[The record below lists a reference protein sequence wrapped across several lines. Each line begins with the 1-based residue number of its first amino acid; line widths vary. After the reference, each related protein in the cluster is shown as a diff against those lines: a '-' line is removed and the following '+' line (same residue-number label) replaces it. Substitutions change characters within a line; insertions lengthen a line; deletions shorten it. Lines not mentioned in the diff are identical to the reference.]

1 MSNQNYTLEVIS
13 HHPKFNN
20 MSLRKHYI
28 DGIETVGAWGDE
40 PFEIKFK
47 NNTWKKIQVKISL
60 DGTDV
65 LTGKP
70 ANTEVN
76 KDMWVVDPQATLN
89 LKAWPETSNGG
100 SSFVFTS
107 ANNSV
112 AVHTHGDLSCRGII
126 AAAVFVEGHV
136 EPTPIRVEH
145 HHHHPY
151 RYYYDYS
158 PIWLGGAITC
168 SGNLSAGT
176 TITTNNV
183 GSFSLGDSVNV
194 NSVYTNSNA
203 SGSLNS
209 SDSISY
215 NSSNAPDAR
224 IGGSRRSKSTKSLES
239 LVSVGAGDHVDQKI
253 TYVTGLVKPTFTETV
268 RVKYMWWDDLV
279 AHLKESHGAEPH
291 ASGFPGDRN
300 QQVMSI
306 GSTPKVGS
314 FRRAFPREAAPVYSR
329 V

>member
-13 HHPKFNN
+13 HHPKFKN
-20 MSLRKHYI
+20 MSLRKHYV
-28 DGIETVGAWGDE
+28 DGIDTVGAWGDE

-47 NNTWKKIQVKISL
+47 NNTWNKVQVKISL

-65 LTGKP
+65 LSGKP
-70 ANTEVN
+70 ATTEVN
-76 KDMWVVDPQATLN
+76 KDMWVVNAQGTLN
-89 LKAWPETSNGG
+89 LKAWPETNNGG

-136 EPTPIRVEH
+136 EPTPLRVDH
-145 HHHHPY
+145 HYHHPY
-151 RYYYDYS
+151 KYYYDYS
-158 PIWLGGAITC
+158 PIWLGGGLTFNGGIGDYT
-168 SGNLSAGT
+168 NGT
-176 TITTNNV
+176 TITTCNN
-183 GSFSLGDSVNV
+183 SLGDVSV
-194 NSVYTNSNA
+194 NSVYTNNA
-203 SGSLNS
+203 SDSLNT
-209 SDSISY
+209 SDSIAHAS
-215 NSSNAPDAR
+215 NSADVR
-224 IGGSRRSKSTKSLES
+224 IGGRRSKNSKSLES
-239 LVSVGAGDHVDQKI
+239 LVAVGAGDHVDQKI

-279 AHLKESHGAEPH
+279 ARLKETQGAEPH
-291 ASGFPGDRN
+291 ASGFPGDKN
-300 QQVMSI
+300 QQIMSI

-314 FRRAFPREAAPVYSR
+314 FRRAFPREVAPVYSR